1 MYHIAILLLNVA
13 DERQL
18 DLIVAQEDVRAPSLR
33 GMLLD
38 MKLTPCR
45 AAALPFRWSVAPR
58 SWTCRRL
65 QAIVLLMLMV
75 PMIALAQNGGW
86 DSIRINGTYLRLGM
100 KQSEALARLAETS
113 TLKKY
118 GDTIGHWCV
127 QPKDFAGLPWD
138 CASVGFLDDKLY
150 TATVELDTATDTTAA
165 NLLNRLYMVVL
176 EAEKS
181 GVRVEIHTQ
190 PEAEYD
196 MLKMPQRGRTLS
208 VFIGRKEYSIR
219 IQQPVGVPGP
229 SFTTLSESIYQP
241 QTPVPPVQK

>member
-127 QPKDFAGLPWD
+127 QPKDFAG
-138 CASVGFLDDKLY
+138 SVSYTHLDVYKRQAEDRS
-150 TATVELDTATDTTAA
+150 
-165 NLLNRLYMVVL
+165 RL
-176 EAEKS
+176 
-181 GVRVEIHTQ
+181 
-190 PEAEYD
+190 
-196 MLKMPQRGRTLS
+196 
-208 VFIGRKEYSIR
+208 F
-219 IQQPVGVPGP
+219 
-229 SFTTLSESIYQP
+229 
-241 QTPVPPVQK
+241 